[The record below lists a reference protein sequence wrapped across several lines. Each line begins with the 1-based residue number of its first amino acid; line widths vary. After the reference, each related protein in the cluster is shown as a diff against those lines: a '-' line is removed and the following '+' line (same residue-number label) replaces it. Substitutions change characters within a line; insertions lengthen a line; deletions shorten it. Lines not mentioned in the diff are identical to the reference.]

1 MLDKSKPIYTII
13 KHTILIVLSLM
24 FIFPMLMVIS
34 ISLSD
39 EAEVVRQGYS
49 FFPRGLDLS
58 AYSYVFKKPQTIFNA
73 YKVTIFV
80 SLIGTFVSV
89 FIMMMCAY
97 SLSRSAFKWRK
108 VLNFY
113 LFFTMMFGGGLVP
126 KYILISQYLK
136 LNDTILV
143 LILSH
148 LVNVWYL
155 FILRTFIKGIPES
168 VIESASVDGAG
179 EFRIFW
185 SFIIPLSKPA
195 IATVGLFM
203 LLLYWNEWMTA
214 MLYISNPDLY
224 TLQYLLQRILNN
236 LQAMLQNMDFMP
248 ANMRNGEEVPNE
260 TIRMALAVV
269 AAGPVLFVMPFFQK
283 YFTRGLTLGSVKG

>member
-1 MLDKSKPIYTII
+1 L
-13 KHTILIVLSLM
+13 KHLILITLSLL
-24 FIFPMLMVIS
+24 FVLPILMVVS
-34 ISLSD
+34 ISLSN

-49 FFPRGLDLS
+49 LLPRGFDLS
-58 AYSYVFKKPQTIFNA
+58 AYQYVFKKPETILNA

-80 SLIGTFVSV
+80 SFVGTFTSV

-97 SLSRSAFKWRK
+97 SLSRRVFKWRK
-108 VLNFY
+108 IINFY
-113 LFFTMMFGGGLVP
+113 LFFTMLFGGGLVP

-136 LNDTILV
+136 LNDTVLV

-168 VIESASVDGAG
+168 IIESASVDGAG

-203 LLLYWNEWMTA
+203 LLIYWNEWMTA
-214 MLYISNPDLY
+214 MLYISNSKLY

-236 LQAMLQNMDFMP
+236 LQAMLQNMDMMS
-248 ANMRNGEEVPNE
+248 ASMRNGEEVPSE

-269 AAGPVLFVMPFFQK
+269 AAGPVLFIMPFFQK
-283 YFTRGLTLGSVKG
+283 YFTRGMTFGAVKE